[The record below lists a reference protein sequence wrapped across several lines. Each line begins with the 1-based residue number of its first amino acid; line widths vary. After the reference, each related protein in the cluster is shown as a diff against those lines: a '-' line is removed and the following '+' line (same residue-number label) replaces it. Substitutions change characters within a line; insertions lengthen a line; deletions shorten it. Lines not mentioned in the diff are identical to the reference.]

1 MATQAAMKFSDD
13 HVSAATAMRLSDL
26 LSACGCEGLLREK
39 GDADIY
45 GLTEDSRRV
54 EKGFL
59 FAAFPG
65 SESDGRDFINDALRR
80 GAAAI
85 LTTRDTQMPPAA
97 DNDAAVWIQ
106 IDNPRALFAQ
116 MASAWFPRRP
126 ERIVAITGTNGKSST
141 AFFLRQL
148 WSRLGVCGA
157 SIGTLGVHSDARVD
171 TGATLTTLAPVELH
185 RLLQELNDEGVTR
198 VALEASS
205 HGLQQYRLDGLRF
218 NAAAFTGFS
227 QDHLDYHGDMESYA
241 GAKLR
246 LFEERLDPNA
256 CAVINAD
263 MTIARQA
270 IDIAKQKAKR
280 VITVGFDSNADIAI
294 SSLASDPQGQSGV
307 CSFQGARFD
316 FRLNL
321 IGAFQACNALTAAAL
336 AIDEGSEAT
345 QVFNLM
351 SALESVPG
359 RMEKAAQHNNA
370 SIFVDY
376 AHTPDALANVLEAAR
391 PHTGGRLRVVFGCG
405 GDRDTSKR
413 AQMGDIARTRA
424 DDVIVT
430 DDNPR
435 SENPDNIRREILS
448 ACPNAAEIGD
458 RRDAIRH
465 AVASLEPGDIL
476 IIAGKG
482 QEQFQI
488 RGKEVIPF
496 SDRDEVVKAVSS

>member
-13 HVSAATAMRLSDL
+13 HASVATAMRLSDL
-26 LSACGCEGLLREK
+26 ISACGGGDLLRE
-39 GDADIY
+39 GSDVDIC

-59 FAAFPG
+59 FAAFQG
-65 SESDGRDFINDALRR
+65 SESDGRGFINDALRR
-80 GAAAI
+80 GAVAI
-85 LTTRDTQMPPAA
+85 LTTRDTQMPPVA
-97 DNDAAVWIQ
+97 DNDVAVWIRD
-106 IDNPRALFAQ
+106 DNPRALFAQ
-116 MASAWFPRRP
+116 MASAWFPRWP

-171 TGATLTTLAPVELH
+171 TSVTLTTLAPVELH
-185 RLLQELNDEGVTR
+185 GLLQELNDEGVTR

-227 QDHLDYHGDMESYA
+227 QDHLDYHGDMESYSN
-241 GAKLR
+241 AKFR
-246 LFEERLDPNA
+246 LFEERLDSNA

-263 MTIARQA
+263 MAIAQQA
-270 IDIAKQKAKR
+270 IDIAKQKAQR

-294 SSLASDPQGQSGV
+294 SSLASDTQGQSGV
-307 CSFQGARFD
+307 CSFQGACFD
-316 FRLNL
+316 FRINL
-321 IGAFQACNALTAAAL
+321 IGVFQARNALTAAAF
-336 AIDEGSEAT
+336 AIDEGFEPA

-351 SALESVPG
+351 SVLESVPG
-359 RMEKAAQHNNA
+359 RMEKVAQHNNA
-370 SIFVDY
+370 SIFIDY

-391 PHTGGRLRVVFGCG
+391 PHTGARLRVVFGCG
-405 GDRDTSKR
+405 GDRDASKR
-413 AQMGDIARTRA
+413 AQMGDIAYTRA

-435 SENPDNIRREILS
+435 SENPGNIRREILS
-448 ACPNAAEIGD
+448 ACPNATEIGD

-488 RGKEVIPF
+488 RGSDVIPF
-496 SDRDEVVKAVSS
+496 CDRDEIIKAVSS